1 MLLYSTVL
9 ETRDIAEDDL
19 IRLVIRCNQEN
30 PYPENVIRN
39 LKWNGERNVRYGEK
53 KAANGA
59 VWDTDYVMDFAANRI
74 SVQLER
80 SYTEGASLD
89 NQCFTTPHFISML
102 ISSGYLADDNGLP
115 VLNAELETS
124 KENAATLVSAFT
136 FEQSY
141 RLPVVYISKRD
152 GKKLPFDVRMLC
164 SRLKGNAH
172 VIVARNRKFSKKDV
186 GEVRL
191 RP

>member
-9 ETRDIAEDDL
+9 ETRDIAEDDF

-39 LKWNGERNVRYGEK
+39 LKWNGERNVRYGDDDLWLEIAELKEERVIAVRYEK

-89 NQCFTTPHFISML
+89 NQRFTTPHFISML
-102 ISSGYLADDNGLP
+102 INSGYLADDNGLP
-115 VLNAELETS
+115 VLNAELEAS
-124 KENAATLVSAFT
+124 RENAATLVSAVT
-136 FEQSY
+136 FEHAGG
-141 RLPVVYISKRD
+141 VHFKKR
-152 GKKLPFDVRMLC
+152 R
-164 SRLKGNAH
+164 
-172 VIVARNRKFSKKDV
+172 
-186 GEVRL
+186 
-191 RP
+191 